1 LRKPRLIY
9 CVLAILLWTGLAG
22 LAGCA
27 RPGRLLWQ
35 LKPGDTYSVKV
46 NLNSNLSMMFP
57 GVDNRKNEMQ
67 LTCRVKA
74 LDQEKHP
81 IVEATITSLK
91 ASMQSLG
98 VSASFDSEDKTTY
111 QPAKDDK
118 NKQRTQK
125 YIDAFI
131 DLKGKKYNV
140 LMGDETQLA
149 KLLDVDDP
157 IRKIM
162 IDENIQMDI
171 LRSNEQAHMLLT
183 ENHLMEY
190 VTGGLI
196 GGDTAIKIEHMESW
210 STCAITAV
218 PEARTSIRKNYTIE
232 SAGETLSL
240 QETPKEKETPD
251 PKKQNKEQDK
261 KQPSSKTKEKPTDK
275 NQKKEPPEL
284 IPEIPQGR
292 NAVVSYQITKIDQ
305 EQTATEK
312 SKGKTKYLV
321 TDVEGQGKLIFS
333 LDKKRMLKLAER
345 MDVSVTSR
353 QQAGSKAKAHKKVT
367 MCYNVNKTIE
377 YMYD

>member
-1 LRKPRLIY
+1 
-9 CVLAILLWTGLAG
+9 
-22 LAGCA
+22 
-27 RPGRLLWQ
+27 
-35 LKPGDTYSVKV
+35 
-46 NLNSNLSMMFP
+46 MMFP
-57 GVDNRKNEMQ
+57 NVDNRKNEMQ

-74 LDQEKHP
+74 LDQKKHP

-111 QPAKDDK
+111 QPSKDDK
-118 NKQRTQK
+118 NKQRTQE

-140 LMGDETQLA
+140 LMGDETQPA

-162 IDENIQMDI
+162 TDENIQMDI

-196 GGDTAIKIEHMESW
+196 GGDTAVKIEHMESW
-210 STCAITAV
+210 STCTITAV

-232 SAGETLSL
+232 SAGETLSP
-240 QETPKEKETPD
+240 QETPKEKET
-251 PKKQNKEQDK
+251 
-261 KQPSSKTKEKPTDK
+261 
-275 NQKKEPPEL
+275 PEL

-333 LDKKRMLKLAER
+333 LDKKHLLKLAER
-345 MDVSVTSR
+345 MDVSITSR
-353 QQAGSKAKAHKKVT
+353 QQAGSKAKARKKVT

-377 YMYD
+377 YMHD